1 MTKHK
6 PQAKKKSVKAITGNS
21 GARTYSS
28 IDALKQDPSFQSWIK
43 SGYKLGAAGQNQNFI
58 FGDWLNEG
66 LGAFN
71 LDEEKAHVQKGTLL
85 RWGAQATRLS
95 ESTVQLYATVA
106 AKIPEERR
114 KINQISFTHHRAV
127 ADAAPADQTRYLQLA
142 IKNKWSVSK
151 LNQHLIDDEV
161 IAKKPKIGY
170 SAAIDAA
177 NTIKRLERLIPNTY
191 TNISIAAIAKPK
203 EFETLHDKLQST
215 INRLMDWEAHLGDAI
230 DPTRKGAAERNAAR
244 LYSAGFRPKVSYR
257 ADNGQVIRSEKD
269 HTGSTATRTVS
280 REEGLRNGV
289 TEEDL
294 RASLGIKSSK
304 EPELVGKN

>member
-43 SGYKLGAAGQNQNFI
+43 SGYKLGAAGQNQNLI
-58 FGDWLNEG
+58 SGDWLNEG

-71 LDEEKAHVQKGTLL
+71 LDEEKAHVQRELYCVGEHRPRDYRKAPFSCT
-85 RWGAQATRLS
+85 QRL
-95 ESTVQLYATVA
+95 Q

-142 IKNKWSVSK
+142 IKKQMRVSK

-170 SAAIDAA
+170 GAAIDAA

-203 EFETLHDKLQST
+203 ELNS
-215 INRLMDWEAHLGDAI
+215 
-230 DPTRKGAAERNAAR
+230 
-244 LYSAGFRPKVSYR
+244 
-257 ADNGQVIRSEKD
+257 
-269 HTGSTATRTVS
+269 S
-280 REEGLRNGV
+280 RQV
-289 TEEDL
+289 TEHDQP
-294 RASLGIKSSK
+294 AYGLGSA
-304 EPELVGKN
+304 PR